1 MKLIIKLINC
11 TSKLTNVKNYQFT
24 HVSRLLKNKS
34 TRYKYHIVKWYHVE
48 PRLFN

>member
-24 HVSRLLKNKS
+24 HVSRSLKNKS
-34 TRYKYHIVKWYHVE
+34 INIYYKF
-48 PRLFN
+48 L